1 MIHIAICD
9 DSKQE
14 RQILAALFKRYQEL
28 HATPLQIHIF
38 QNGFSL
44 LDAIDQG
51 KRFDITILDILMPG
65 ENGIEIARN
74 IRASGTDTEIIFLTS
89 SPEYAVDSYEVKA
102 QNYLLKPVTEEKFF
116 ASIDSI
122 LAELDK
128 KDTASFIIYTTEKQY
143 SRIRVS
149 SLVYGEVTHRT
160 ITLHLAD
167 QTMISAVMTFTEFQD
182 ILKAYP
188 DFIYPHRSYAV
199 NMNYIQYVT
208 KSDIILT
215 DGQKIPLSRNNY
227 TKISEQFLN
236 FPIQTLL
243 GNNKETVI

>member
-74 IRASGTDTEIIFLTS
+74 IRASGADTEIIFLTS

-122 LAELDK
+122 LAELDE

-143 SRIRVS
+143 SRIRAS

-227 TKISEQFLN
+227 MKISEQFLN
-236 FPIQTLL
+236 FAYTNSF
-243 GNNKETVI
+243 GK

>member
-14 RQILAALFKRYQEL
+14 RQILAVLFKRYQEL

-74 IRASGTDTEIIFLTS
+74 IRASGADTEIIFLTS

-102 QNYLLKPVTEEKFF
+102 QNYLLKPITEEKFF

-122 LAELDK
+122 LAELDE

-149 SLVYGEVTHRT
+149 SLVHGEVTHRT

-227 TKISEQFLN
+227 MKISEQFLN
-236 FPIQTLL
+236 FAYTNSF
-243 GNNKETVI
+243 GK

>member
-122 LAELDK
+122 LAELDE

-167 QTMISAVMTFTEFQD
+167 QTMISAIMTLTEFLD

-199 NMNYIQYVT
+199 NMHYIQYVT

-236 FPIQTLL
+236 FAYTNSF
-243 GNNKETVI
+243 GK

>member
-14 RQILAALFKRYQEL
+14 RQILAALFKRYQDL

-122 LAELDK
+122 LAELDE

-167 QTMISAVMTFTEFQD
+167 QTMISAIMTFTEFLD

-199 NMNYIQYVT
+199 NMHYIQYVT

-236 FPIQTLL
+236 FAYTNSF
-243 GNNKETVI
+243 GK

>member
-89 SPEYAVDSYEVKA
+89 SPEYAVDSYEVNA

-122 LAELDK
+122 LAELDE

-167 QTMISAVMTFTEFQD
+167 QTMISAIMTFTEFQD

-236 FPIQTLL
+236 FAYTNSF
-243 GNNKETVI
+243 GK

>member
-74 IRASGTDTEIIFLTS
+74 IRASGADTEIIFLTS

-122 LAELDK
+122 LAELDE

-167 QTMISAVMTFTEFQD
+167 QTMISAVMNFTEFQD

-188 DFIYPHRSYAV
+188 GFIYPHRSYAV

-227 TKISEQFLN
+227 MKISEQFLN
-236 FPIQTLL
+236 FAYTNSF
-243 GNNKETVI
+243 GK

>member
-14 RQILAALFKRYQEL
+14 RQILATLFKRYQEL

-122 LAELDK
+122 LAELDE

-167 QTMISAVMTFTEFQD
+167 QTIISAVMTFTEFQD

-236 FPIQTLL
+236 FAYTNSF
-243 GNNKETVI
+243 GK

>member
-122 LAELDK
+122 LAELDE

-167 QTMISAVMTFTEFQD
+167 QTIISAVMTFTEFLD

-236 FPIQTLL
+236 FAYTNSF
-243 GNNKETVI
+243 GK

>member
-122 LAELDK
+122 LAELDE

-188 DFIYPHRSYAV
+188 DFPYPHRSYAV
-199 NMNYIQYVT
+199 NMNSIQYVT

-236 FPIQTLL
+236 FAYTNSF
-243 GNNKETVI
+243 GK

>member
-1 MIHIAICD
+1 MIHIAMCD

-122 LAELDK
+122 LAELDE

-236 FPIQTLL
+236 FAYTNSF
-243 GNNKETVI
+243 GK

>member
-74 IRASGTDTEIIFLTS
+74 IRASGADTEIIFLTS

-122 LAELDK
+122 LAELDE

-167 QTMISAVMTFTEFQD
+167 QTMISAIMTFTEFLD

-199 NMNYIQYVT
+199 NMHYIQYVT

-236 FPIQTLL
+236 FAYTNSF
-243 GNNKETVI
+243 GK

>member
-44 LDAIDQG
+44 LDANDQG

-122 LAELDK
+122 LAELDE

-167 QTMISAVMTFTEFQD
+167 QTMISAIMPFTEFLD

-199 NMNYIQYVT
+199 NMHYIQYVT

-236 FPIQTLL
+236 FDYTNSF
-243 GNNKETVI
+243 GK

>member
-1 MIHIAICD
+1 MIHIGICD

-122 LAELDK
+122 LAELDE

-167 QTMISAVMTFTEFQD
+167 QTMISAIMTFTEFLD

-199 NMNYIQYVT
+199 NMHYIQYVT

-236 FPIQTLL
+236 FAYTNSF
-243 GNNKETVI
+243 GK

>member
-51 KRFDITILDILMPG
+51 KRFDITILDILMPE

-89 SPEYAVDSYEVKA
+89 SPEYAVESYEVKA

-122 LAELDK
+122 LAELDE

-143 SRIRVS
+143 SRLRVS

-227 TKISEQFLN
+227 TKISEQFLDFAYTN
-236 FPIQTLL
+236 SF
-243 GNNKETVI
+243 GK

>member
-89 SPEYAVDSYEVKA
+89 SPEYAEDSYEVKA

-122 LAELDK
+122 LAELDE

-236 FPIQTLL
+236 FAYTNSF
-243 GNNKETVI
+243 GK

>member
-116 ASIDSI
+116 VSIDSI
-122 LAELDK
+122 LAELDE

-167 QTMISAVMTFTEFQD
+167 QTMISAIMTFTEFLD

-199 NMNYIQYVT
+199 NMHYIQYVT
-208 KSDIILT
+208 KNDIILT

-236 FPIQTLL
+236 FAYTNSF
-243 GNNKETVI
+243 GK

>member
-44 LDAIDQG
+44 LDAMDQG

-122 LAELDK
+122 LAELDE

-236 FPIQTLL
+236 FAYTNSF
-243 GNNKETVI
+243 GK

>member
-122 LAELDK
+122 LAELDE

-227 TKISEQFLN
+227 MKISEQFLN
-236 FPIQTLL
+236 FAYTNSF
-243 GNNKETVI
+243 GK

>member
-122 LAELDK
+122 LAELDE

-167 QTMISAVMTFTEFQD
+167 QTMISAIVTFTEFLD

-199 NMNYIQYVT
+199 NMHYIQYVT
-208 KSDIILT
+208 KNDIILT

-236 FPIQTLL
+236 FAYTNSF
-243 GNNKETVI
+243 GK

>member
-122 LAELDK
+122 LAELDE
-128 KDTASFIIYTTEKQY
+128 KDTARFIIYTTEKQY

-236 FPIQTLL
+236 FAYTNSF
-243 GNNKETVI
+243 GK

>member
-102 QNYLLKPVTEEKFF
+102 QNYLLKPITEEKFF

-122 LAELDK
+122 LAELDE

-236 FPIQTLL
+236 FAYTNSF
-243 GNNKETVI
+243 GK

>member
-122 LAELDK
+122 LAELDE

-188 DFIYPHRSYAV
+188 DFLYPHRSYAV

-236 FPIQTLL
+236 FAYTNSF
-243 GNNKETVI
+243 GK

>member
-14 RQILAALFKRYQEL
+14 WQILAALFKQYQEL

-116 ASIDSI
+116 ASIDAI
-122 LAELDK
+122 LAELDE

-143 SRIRVS
+143 SRIRIS

-167 QTMISAVMTFTEFQD
+167 QTTTSAVMTFTEFQD

-236 FPIQTLL
+236 FAYTNSF
-243 GNNKETVI
+243 GK

>member
-14 RQILAALFKRYQEL
+14 RQILAVLFKRYQEL
-28 HATPLQIHIF
+28 HATPFQIHIF

-122 LAELDK
+122 LAELDE

-227 TKISEQFLN
+227 MKISEQFLN
-236 FPIQTLL
+236 FAYTNSF
-243 GNNKETVI
+243 GK

>member
-51 KRFDITILDILMPG
+51 KRIDITILDILMPG

-122 LAELDK
+122 LAELDE

-236 FPIQTLL
+236 FAYTNSF
-243 GNNKETVI
+243 GK

>member
-122 LAELDK
+122 LAELDE

-188 DFIYPHRSYAV
+188 DFTYPHRSYAV
-199 NMNYIQYVT
+199 NMHYIQYVT

-236 FPIQTLL
+236 FAYTNSF
-243 GNNKETVI
+243 GK

>member
-14 RQILAALFKRYQEL
+14 RQILAALLKRYQEL

-122 LAELDK
+122 LAELDE

-236 FPIQTLL
+236 FAYTNSF
-243 GNNKETVI
+243 GK

>member
-122 LAELDK
+122 LAELDE

-208 KSDIILT
+208 KSDIILP

-236 FPIQTLL
+236 FAYTNSFGI
-243 GNNKETVI
+243 

>member
-74 IRASGTDTEIIFLTS
+74 IRASGADTEIIFLTS

-122 LAELDK
+122 LAELDE

-160 ITLHLAD
+160 ITLHLTD

-188 DFIYPHRSYAV
+188 GFIYPHRSYAV

-227 TKISEQFLN
+227 MKISEQFLN
-236 FPIQTLL
+236 FAYTNSF
-243 GNNKETVI
+243 GK

>member
-1 MIHIAICD
+1 LIHIAICD

-74 IRASGTDTEIIFLTS
+74 IRASGADTEIIFLTS

-102 QNYLLKPVTEEKFF
+102 QNYLLKPITEEKFF

-122 LAELDK
+122 LAELDE

-236 FPIQTLL
+236 FAYTNSF
-243 GNNKETVI
+243 GK

>member
-102 QNYLLKPVTEEKFF
+102 QNYLLKPVTEENFF

-122 LAELDK
+122 LAELDE

-236 FPIQTLL
+236 FAYTNSF
-243 GNNKETVI
+243 GK

>member
-122 LAELDK
+122 LAELDE

-167 QTMISAVMTFTEFQD
+167 QTIISAIMTFTEFQD

-236 FPIQTLL
+236 FAYTNSF
-243 GNNKETVI
+243 GK

>member
-14 RQILAALFKRYQEL
+14 RNNPHYYKKELKFKNLKLDLSNRKAYIEDNEL
-28 HATPLQIHIF
+28 KL
-38 QNGFSL
+38 
-44 LDAIDQG
+44 QG
-51 KRFDITILDILMPG
+51 KQFDITILDILMPG

-122 LAELDK
+122 LAELDE

-199 NMNYIQYVT
+199 NMHYIQYVT

-236 FPIQTLL
+236 FAYTNSF
-243 GNNKETVI
+243 GK

>member
-1 MIHIAICD
+1 LIHIAICD

-122 LAELDK
+122 LAELDE

-182 ILKAYP
+182 ILKVYP

-236 FPIQTLL
+236 FAYTNSF
-243 GNNKETVI
+243 GK

>member
-122 LAELDK
+122 LAELDE

-188 DFIYPHRSYAV
+188 DFIYPHRPYAV

-236 FPIQTLL
+236 FAYTNSF
-243 GNNKETVI
+243 GK

>member
-74 IRASGTDTEIIFLTS
+74 IRASGADTEIIFLTS

-122 LAELDK
+122 LAELDE
-128 KDTASFIIYTTEKQY
+128 KDTASFIIYTTEKQFLIACY
-143 SRIRVS
+143 MERAVRSILVRSHRRSR
-149 SLVYGEVTHRT
+149 
-160 ITLHLAD
+160 
-167 QTMISAVMTFTEFQD
+167 
-182 ILKAYP
+182 
-188 DFIYPHRSYAV
+188 RS
-199 NMNYIQYVT
+199 
-208 KSDIILT
+208 
-215 DGQKIPLSRNNY
+215 
-227 TKISEQFLN
+227 
-236 FPIQTLL
+236 
-243 GNNKETVI
+243 

>member
-1 MIHIAICD
+1 MIHIAICN
-9 DSKQE
+9 DSKQD

-74 IRASGTDTEIIFLTS
+74 IRASGADTEIIFLTS

-122 LAELDK
+122 LAELDE

-227 TKISEQFLN
+227 MKISEQFLN
-236 FPIQTLL
+236 FAYTNSF
-243 GNNKETVI
+243 GK

>member
-122 LAELDK
+122 LAELDE

-167 QTMISAVMTFTEFQD
+167 QTMISAVMTFTEFQN

-236 FPIQTLL
+236 FAYTNSF
-243 GNNKETVI
+243 GK

>member
-102 QNYLLKPVTEEKFF
+102 QNYLLKPVTEEEFF

-122 LAELDK
+122 LAELDE

-167 QTMISAVMTFTEFQD
+167 QTIISAVMTFTEFQD

-236 FPIQTLL
+236 FAYTNSF
-243 GNNKETVI
+243 GK